1 MNNAK
6 KQRETTEWKDQR
18 SLQENWRYQEIIS
31 CKDGHVKQRNGNDL
45 RKAEQIL
52 KSLQE
57 QTDYTKK
64 GLNHLDHHD
73 GVVTQLE
80 PHILRYEVKWDL

>member
-18 SLQENWRYQEIIS
+18 SLQENWRYQENIS
-31 CKDGHVKQRNGNDL
+31 CKDGHVKQRNGKDL
-45 RKAEQIL
+45 RKAEEIL

-64 GLNHLDHHD
+64 GLNVLDIHLD
-73 GVVTQLE
+73 VVTHLE
-80 PHILRYEVKWDL
+80 TDILQS